1 MRERGWLG
9 VIATTLM
16 AVSTFQVLYGG
27 DARMYALLQL
37 LGVAA
42 AIITEQWLRAPA
54 RWHAWAIGAVLLV
67 ALFDHVS
74 GALLGAGLLAVAGL
88 RRDRDAWRWR
98 FVVTGAGLVW
108 LVVWGPV
115 MLDQLGGQ
123 WASWIPRTTP
133 LGFAQTVS
141 RQITLAEAVAPFVLA
156 AVIGGGVV
164 LCRRDRV
171 LGRLWLALGVLPFAL
186 AAVIGVFASFLF
198 DRTLTLASWAPLLA
212 LAFLLDA
219 ARRRWR
225 MAGTA
230 IALTVVLIVT
240 TASCTFFLD
249 KRWDYDLSVERLEQ
263 VARPGD
269 VIAVRPARYGIL
281 VDWRIGVRGDR
292 ATRHVRVPD
301 LGDADTLL
309 RERWPS
315 DDRTACGCSR
325 RSGAGPTS
333 RATRGARRGGPTTSP
348 RSSASATTRPST
360 LRTEH
365 PFDRS
370 TRPGTLVPVADTI
383 TIRGAR
389 EHNLRN
395 VDLELPRDKLIV
407 FTGISGSGKSSL
419 AFDTIYAEGQ
429 RRYVESLSA
438 YARQFLGQMD
448 KPDVDFIEGLSP
460 AISIDQKSGS
470 KNPRSTVGTITEI
483 YDYLRLLY
491 ARIGIAHCPECG
503 RVITRQTP
511 QQIVDRVLQL
521 PEGTR
526 FQVLAPVV
534 RGRKG
539 EYEGMLKELVVAGV
553 HARAG
558 RRRARRPRRQR

>member
-1 MRERGWLG
+1 MRSPSLLFSCAALALFVWWMRERGWLG

-108 LVVWGPV
+108 LVAWGPV
-115 MLDQLGGQ
+115 MVDQLGGQ

-133 LGFAQTVS
+133 LGFAQTLS
-141 RQITLAEAVAPFVLA
+141 RQITLAEGVAPFVLA

-164 LCRRDRV
+164 LCRHDRV
-171 LGRLWLALGVLPFAL
+171 LGRLWLALGALPFAL
-186 AAVIGVFASFLF
+186 AALIGVFASFLF

-249 KRWDYDLSVERLEQ
+249 KRWEYDLSIERLEQ

-281 VDWRIGVRGDR
+281 VDWRIGIRGDR
-292 ATRHVRVPD
+292 ATRHVHVPD

-309 RERWPS
+309 V
-315 DDRTACGCSR
+315 T
-325 RSGAGPTS
+325 
-333 RATRGARRGGPTTSP
+333 GARRTGRIWLLTPIGDASRYDAFGRCADEWRDESKKIICLQP
-348 RSSASATTRPST
+348 R
-360 LRTEH
+360 
-365 PFDRS
+365 
-370 TRPGTLVPVADTI
+370 
-383 TIRGAR
+383 
-389 EHNLRN
+389 
-395 VDLELPRDKLIV
+395 
-407 FTGISGSGKSSL
+407 
-419 AFDTIYAEGQ
+419 
-429 RRYVESLSA
+429 
-438 YARQFLGQMD
+438 
-448 KPDVDFIEGLSP
+448 
-460 AISIDQKSGS
+460 
-470 KNPRSTVGTITEI
+470 
-483 YDYLRLLY
+483 
-491 ARIGIAHCPECG
+491 
-503 RVITRQTP
+503 
-511 QQIVDRVLQL
+511 
-521 PEGTR
+521 
-526 FQVLAPVV
+526 
-534 RGRKG
+534 
-539 EYEGMLKELVVAGV
+539 
-553 HARAG
+553 
-558 RRRARRPRRQR
+558 